1 MLTAKTR
8 TASLILLREPDSIFL
23 RLERLVSQDLCL
35 SSLPVRLGRTSL
47 IAVDITLCTM
57 DTAAVLRAL
66 RACEE
71 VPLEARNYRGLTVG
85 QLWRAWPEEV
95 LTGRCS
101 GRSQTPHDKFVQVD
115 MILT

>member
-1 MLTAKTR
+1 
-8 TASLILLREPDSIFL
+8 
-23 RLERLVSQDLCL
+23 
-35 SSLPVRLGRTSL
+35 
-47 IAVDITLCTM
+47 M